1 MNTNELIKEL
11 KEALEPPSSFD
22 ESWSRDL
29 IICSIKRLQKQH
41 AEINKL
47 QETAKFLLEQLQEKD
62 LELDEANQRY
72 WNNK

>member
-1 MNTNELIKEL
+1 MTQDELNQYESTLWEL
-11 KEALEPPSSFD
+11 EHDGYIDASALI
-22 ESWSRDL
+22 R
-29 IICSIKRLQKQH
+29 QQQT
-41 AEINKL
+41 EINKL

>member
-1 MNTNELIKEL
+1 MNASELIKEL
-11 KEALEPPSSFD
+11 KEALEPPSTFD

-29 IICSIKRLQKQH
+29 ITCSIKRLQKQQ